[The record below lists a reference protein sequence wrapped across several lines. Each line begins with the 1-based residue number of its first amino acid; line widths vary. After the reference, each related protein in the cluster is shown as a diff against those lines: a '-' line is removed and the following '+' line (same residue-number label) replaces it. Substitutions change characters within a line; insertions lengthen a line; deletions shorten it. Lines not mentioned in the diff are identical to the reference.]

1 MRVIKGKKIAII
13 AIFMV
18 FMIGG
23 ICFARQM
30 NKENNIAVHT
40 SGELAQIE
48 KLPNNKIGWGI
59 KRNNNSEQPD
69 VGKKNMEIFI

>member
-23 ICFARQM
+23 ICFAKQM
-30 NKENNIAVHT
+30 NKENCLLIYKT
-40 SGELAQIE
+40 
-48 KLPNNKIGWGI
+48 
-59 KRNNNSEQPD
+59 
-69 VGKKNMEIFI
+69 

>member
-30 NKENNIAVHT
+30 NKKIILLYIRVEN
-40 SGELAQIE
+40 
-48 KLPNNKIGWGI
+48 
-59 KRNNNSEQPD
+59 
-69 VGKKNMEIFI
+69 

>member
-40 SGELAQIE
+40 SGNQHKLKSCQTIKLAGE
-48 KLPNNKIGWGI
+48 
-59 KRNNNSEQPD
+59 
-69 VGKKNMEIFI
+69 